1 MTRSLPPRPEV
12 NTGQP
17 RPPEAPLWSWSDPQP
32 TETLGGFGVPP
43 ERGPALE
50 THRVKRR
57 HVAGGTAI
65 LCAVFVGYAEF
76 GTDLVWYREPIFW
89 GVFAVLV
96 AYMVFSGGW
105 NTRLAAGS
113 DWLRVRRSWIDTYD
127 LTRITMHG
135 PFFGWMVRLRD
146 SNGRRVR
153 TFPEDLEANRE
164 LWALVYNGMCHS
176 AVNGARVN
184 GVAAGA
190 WHLRVT
196 DDGELRP
203 VVPPTVSQRA
213 AALVLALFVAAF
225 VVIGLV
231 KPEWLGPA
239 LGIFAILFLGV
250 VLPATLIYARIVR
263 RRFRRP
269 LGSVSSGPRKNK
281 DGAKHRDRRA
291 KRLHR
296 WWSS

>member
-1 MTRSLPPRPEV
+1 MTRDLFPRPDA

-17 RPPEAPLWSWSDPQP
+17 RPPEAPRWSWSDPHP
-32 TETLGGFGVPP
+32 TETLDGFGAPPP
-43 ERGPALE
+43 EHGPVLE

-65 LCAVFVGYAEF
+65 LCAVFVGYAQF

-89 GVFAVLV
+89 VILAALV
-96 AYMVFSGGW
+96 VYMVFSGGW
-105 NTRLAAGS
+105 NTRLVAGS

-146 SNGRRVR
+146 SSGRRVR

-203 VVPPTVSQRA
+203 AVPPTVSHRA

-239 LGIFAILFLGV
+239 LGMFAIFFLAV
-250 VLPATLIYARIVR
+250 ILPATLIYARIMR

-269 LGSVSSGPRKNK
+269 LGSVSNGPRKNK
-281 DGAKHRDRRA
+281 DGAKHRD
-291 KRLHR
+291 
-296 WWSS
+296 